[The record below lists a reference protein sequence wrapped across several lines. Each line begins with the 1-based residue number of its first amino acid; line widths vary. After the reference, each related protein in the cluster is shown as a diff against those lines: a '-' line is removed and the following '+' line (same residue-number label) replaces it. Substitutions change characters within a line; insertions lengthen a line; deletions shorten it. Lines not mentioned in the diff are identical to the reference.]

1 MGKPLPPF
9 LHDSCW
15 TIIIVNSQCGIIIIN
30 TILTPHDYDK
40 SSIVIDVQN
49 KFVQVPCLIL
59 ILLCST
65 QSSKEFKLLTTCT

>member
-1 MGKPLPPF
+1 MGKPLSPF

-15 TIIIVNSQCGIIIIN
+15 TIIIVNSQCGIIN
-30 TILTPHDYDK
+30 TILTPHDYDE

-49 KFVQVPCLIL
+49 KFVQVPCSIL

>member
-30 TILTPHDYDK
+30 TILTPHDYDE